1 MPSMLNASLSSQRL
15 RRTRQRRG
23 FTIIEVVVTMLIIG
37 VLAAVALPSFESAM
51 RKSRRSDAIALIA
64 IAQQAQERWRS
75 NNSAYT
81 TNLTS
86 LPTATP
92 GGLGLASTN
101 SANGYYG
108 LTASVEAGGS
118 TIYVLAAIANTGT
131 AQEGDTACKVMA
143 VRAAG
148 GNMRYGGG
156 ATLDG
161 IDWTG
166 ANSDPNRCW
175 AR

>member
-1 MPSMLNASLSSQRL
+1 MLNAAPHRHRPLAMGQ
-15 RRTRQRRG
+15 QRG
-23 FTIIEVVVTMLIIG
+23 FTIIEVVITMLIIG

-51 RKSRRSDAIALIA
+51 RKSRRSDAIAALA

-75 NNSAYT
+75 NRATYT
-81 TNLTS
+81 TDLTS
-86 LPTATP
+86 SPTATP

-101 SANGYYG
+101 SANGYYA
-108 LTASVEAGGS
+108 LTASVEAGGA
-118 TIYVLAAIANTGT
+118 TIYVLAATATDGR
-131 AQEGDTACKVMA
+131 AQEGDTPCKVMA

-148 GNMRYGGG
+148 GNMRYGAGG
-156 ATLDG
+156 SLAG

>member
-1 MPSMLNASLSSQRL
+1 MPNAALTRQRL
-15 RRTRQRRG
+15 RPHPGLRRG
-23 FTIIEVVVTMLIIG
+23 FTIIEVVMTMLIVG

-51 RKSRRSDAIALIA
+51 RKSRRADAISALA

-75 NNSAYT
+75 NRANYT
-81 TNLTS
+81 TDLTS
-86 LPTATP
+86 APTGTP
-92 GGLGLASTN
+92 GGLGLASTS
-101 SANGYYG
+101 SASGYYG
-108 LTASVEAGGS
+108 LSASIEGGGA
-118 TIYVLAAIANTGT
+118 TIYVLAATATAGG
-131 AQEGDTACKVMA
+131 AQESDTQCKVMA
-143 VRAAG
+143 VRASG

-156 ATLDG
+156 GTLAG